1 MARKKSI
8 TKRRRLLFLDK
19 LESTGSVT
27 QAAVAGEISRRAWY
41 DLRDRDPDFWQL
53 WDDAEALFMDKV
65 EAEAIRRGVF
75 GVNEEKP
82 YTHFDPNGDKRTAF
96 HTVNHKSD
104 RLIELCLKSRHPSYK
119 PVKAIEVTTPDG
131 SMTPTA
137 GAANAPDYG
146 ALSDEELETLTMLQR
161 KARAGGD

>member
-8 TKRRRLLFLDK
+8 TKRRRVLFLDK
-19 LESTGSVT
+19 LEISGSVT
-27 QAAVAGEISRRAWY
+27 QAAIVGEISRRAWY

-53 WDDAEALFMDKV
+53 WDDAEATFMDRV
-65 EAEAIRRGVF
+65 ETEAIRRAVF

-82 YTHFDPNGDKRTAF
+82 YTHIDEKGNKVTQF

-131 SMTPTA
+131 SMS
-137 GAANAPDYG
+137 PDKGKVADYS
-146 ALSDEELETLTMLQR
+146 ALDDDEIETLTMLQR
-161 KARAGGD
+161 KANAVDRD

>member
-8 TKRRRLLFLDK
+8 TKRRRVLFLDK
-19 LESTGSVT
+19 LEVSGSVT

-41 DLRDRDPDFWQL
+41 DLRDRDADFWQL
-53 WDDAEALFMDKV
+53 WDDAEAVFMDRV
-65 EAEAIRRGVF
+65 ETEAVRRAVF

-82 YTHFDPNGDKRTAF
+82 FTRISENGKKVTDFYTI
-96 HTVNHKSD
+96 NHRSD

-131 SMTPTA
+131 SMAPA
-137 GAANAPDYG
+137 RAAVADYS
-146 ALSDEELETLTMLQR
+146 ALSDEEIELLTMLQR
-161 KARAGGD
+161 KAHASDSD

>member
-1 MARKKSI
+1 M
-8 TKRRRLLFLDK
+8 LFLEK
-19 LESTGSVT
+19 LQTSGSVT

-41 DLRDRDPDFWQL
+41 DLRDRDPDFFNL
-53 WDDAEALFMDKV
+53 WDDAELTFMDRV
-65 EAEAIRRGVF
+65 ETEAIRRGVF

-82 YTHFDPNGDKRTAF
+82 YTHVNNDGTKQTQF
-96 HTVNHKSD
+96 HTINHKSD

-131 SMTPTA
+131 SMTPA
-137 GAANAPDYG
+137 GVVADYS

-161 KARAGGD
+161 KAHASGSD